1 MEANDLLKQ
10 TGVTTLISAFD
21 LLPNTLFWVKD
32 TQSKIVYANLEF
44 VRHQG
49 FSRLSEVLN
58 KTDYDFSP
66 QHLAHQFVLDDQR
79 VLAGMQVTERLEVN
93 HTNPGEYG
101 WYSTSKRVLINDDG
115 DVIGTYGITRLI
127 EKNSKALLNVNAIET
142 PIRYIRKHFQNNITI
157 EELAEVAHLSVSALE
172 RRFKKYLAKSPSQFI
187 NEVRLENARKLLL
200 ETVLPIGE
208 VAFQC
213 GFSSPSY
220 FSKQFQILFG
230 ISPSQLRKD
239 SAGKESSVQ
248 AANAV
253 VQPDRQLQ
261 AAV

>member
-21 LLPNTLFWVKD
+21 LIPNTLFWVKD
-32 TQSKIVYANLEF
+32 TQSKIVYANSEF

-49 FSRLSEVLN
+49 FTKLSDVLN

-66 QHLAHQFVLDDQR
+66 KHLAYQFILDDRR

-93 HTNPGEYG
+93 HTKPGEYG
-101 WYSTSKRVLINDDG
+101 WFSTSKRVLINDKG
-115 DVIGTYGITRLI
+115 LVIGTYGITRLI
-127 EKNSKALLNVNAIET
+127 EKDSKELLSVKAIET
-142 PIRYIRKHFQNNITI
+142 PIKFIRQHYYNNITI

-200 ETVLPIGE
+200 DTDLPIGE

-220 FSKQFQILFG
+220 FTKQFQILFG
-230 ISPSQLRKD
+230 VSPSQLRK
-239 SAGKESSVQ
+239 ESNEKGSHGMQ
-248 AANAV
+248 LDPAAKYAFLSKLN
-253 VQPDRQLQ
+253 
-261 AAV
+261 